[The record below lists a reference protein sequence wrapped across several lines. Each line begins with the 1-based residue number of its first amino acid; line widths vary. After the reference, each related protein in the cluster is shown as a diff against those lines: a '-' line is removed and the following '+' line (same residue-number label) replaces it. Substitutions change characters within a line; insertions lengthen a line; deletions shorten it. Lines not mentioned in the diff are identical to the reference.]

1 MTEEDSLSASVGLGG
16 LFLAPLFLLNYF
28 WFIFFFFLQ
37 KTLGG
42 GGQKPPPQSLPLRD
56 PCWCN
61 EVGEKNVNMI
71 LFLLITFLFLP
82 CNWKIENNWRYCF
95 LCYPRSQ
102 EALVLLTFF
111 RHRRKTSSRNS
122 LLFFLLLQG
131 NYGLKRFLRDGYKT
145 VMEDKNRRYYEQRE
159 LQVQHACLAI
169 SFKWKRLMC
178 FEQC

>member
-1 MTEEDSLSASVGLGG
+1 ML
-16 LFLAPLFLLNYF
+16 
-28 WFIFFFFLQ
+28 
-37 KTLGG
+37 
-42 GGQKPPPQSLPLRD
+42 KPPPQSLPLRD

-102 EALVLLTFF
+102 EVLVLLTFF

-122 LLFFLLLQG
+122 PLFFLLLQG